1 MAGISVSKIS
11 LMVWF
16 VVCIGVETASV
27 TNDKEKVIFIL
38 ADGLRWDR
46 FGQALPNFIKM
57 EENGVKADWL
67 NGVFMTMTI
76 PSTFSIATGLY
87 PESHGAVHNL
97 FFNAT
102 SGEKSPSFMAT
113 MNYTEWF
120 DTGAEPIW
128 VTTILQGGK
137 AGTILYTGSNVPI
150 KGVQPTKNIPINL
163 SGSCFGLPMGD
174 RIDTA
179 LSWMTDEDF
188 DIVVIYFNLP
198 DFNLHSYGTEDQRT
212 FDTLHEV
219 DEAIGYLFDRIDEE
233 GLTDI
238 VNVIIASDHG
248 HINSEVGKHV
258 LLYDYINSSDV
269 EFIVADYGPCFQ
281 LNPIEGKQD
290 EVYTTLKSAHP
301 ALTVYKKEEL
311 PERYHYGNNER
322 VLDIFGCVDPGWHLH
337 TTIQGND
344 TFLISDHGYD
354 NKWMVMKSSFYAQG
368 PHFKKNHRATPFESV
383 DIYSM
388 ICEILSLHPAPNN
401 GSRERYEAIFA
412 ITGAANRSVSATVP
426 ICVFLFITSMS
437 LFM

>member
-1 MAGISVSKIS
+1 MAGRYVCKII
-11 LMVWF
+11 LIVCW
-16 VVCIGVETASV
+16 VVCCIDVDAASV
-27 TNDKEKVIFIL
+27 TNNKEKIIFIL
-38 ADGLRWDR
+38 TDGLRWDR
-46 FGQALPNFIKM
+46 FGQDLPNFIKM
-57 EENGVKADWL
+57 EQNGVKADWL

-87 PESHGAVHNL
+87 PESHGAIHNL

-120 DTGAEPIW
+120 DAGAEPIW
-128 VTTILQGGK
+128 VTTISQGGK

-150 KGVQPTKNIPINL
+150 KGVEPTKNIPIDL
-163 SGSCFGLPMGD
+163 SGSCFSLPMNE
-174 RIDTA
+174 RIDNA
-179 LSWMTDEDF
+179 LSWITSQDF

-212 FDTLHEV
+212 FDTLYEV
-219 DEAIGYLFDRIDEE
+219 DDAIGYLFQRLEE
-233 GLTDI
+233 DDLTDT

-258 LLYDYINSSDV
+258 LLYDYINVTDV
-269 EFIVADYGPCFQ
+269 DFIIADYGPCFQ
-281 LNPIEGKQD
+281 LNAVDGKLDQ
-290 EVYTTLKSAHP
+290 VYMALKNAHP
-301 ALTVYKKEEL
+301 ALTVYKKDEL

-337 TTIQGND
+337 TAIQGND

-354 NKWMVMKSSFYAQG
+354 NQWMVMKSSFYAQG
-368 PHFKKNHRATPFESV
+368 PHFKKNYRAEPFESV

-388 ICEILSLHPAPNN
+388 MCEILSLDPAPNN
-401 GSRERYEAIFA
+401 GSRERYADMFASDAANLMVPTRVQISLLLIFVMAIF
-412 ITGAANRSVSATVP
+412 
-426 ICVFLFITSMS
+426 M
-437 LFM
+437 